1 MLAPYMKLKK
11 SYIILQ
17 LFLISSS
24 SWGNEVTN
32 LCATSEAVY
41 FSCQT
46 EKGILSL
53 CGSKKDSNLEGIQ
66 VRLGTMGSIKFKYP
80 NSMDNSIKAFK
91 YSRYTR
97 PLVTNLKI
105 SFESGL
111 AEYDLYS
118 DSSYEETPKR
128 EDWAAGLNKIS
139 GSNFEDL
146 AVCSKQPINRLAELE
161 DILENRDF
169 FE

>member
-1 MLAPYMKLKK
+1 MKLKK
-11 SYIILQ
+11 SYIVFL
-17 LFLISSS
+17 LFFISSS
-24 SWGNEVTN
+24 SWGNEVTS
-32 LCATSEAVY
+32 LCTTSEVVY

-66 VRLGTMGSIKFKYP
+66 VRLGTMGSLEFKYP
-80 NSMDNSIKAFK
+80 SSMDNSLRAFK

-97 PLVTNLKI
+97 PLLTNLKI

-111 AEYDLYS
+111 AVYELYS
-118 DSSYEETPKR
+118 DSSYEETPKKG
-128 EDWAAGLNKIS
+128 DWAAGLNRIS

-146 AVCSKQPINRLAELE
+146 AACRDHPFDRLAELE
-161 DILENRDF
+161 DLLQNRDF